1 MTLISNTNTKDNLNL
16 INYLERQIIS
26 KKDRF
31 KLNNGELKEIKQDF
45 LKSKVLIVGAAGSIG
60 SEFVKR
66 MYDFN
71 FSKLFLLDKNEND
84 LTDLNRYLVRLKKKS
99 KINLTDYICTDINT
113 FSLSNFI
120 KENKVSH
127 YLNFAA
133 VKHVRSEENFHSLKY
148 MIETN
153 SKNFL
158 WNVNS
163 KNKLKKVFSV
173 STDKSVNPQSFLGFS
188 KKLMEAKM
196 YNFKKKNKKVFV
208 SSARFANVSF
218 SNGSILKLII
228 EKLGS
233 KDKIGI
239 PLNINRYFITHREAI
254 SLCLKSLLKKNDN
267 HVILPE
273 EKVLKKQYSIFYLL
287 KKILKLLK
295 ISYFISKNKKYIL
308 VKKFGQKIYLIEKSI
323 VGQKNFEEIIEDSE
337 NLKKNKNDYSTIK
350 TNLRDEYGYAKVIK
364 KLNKCNNLTELKK
377 VIQIYLKLS
386 NQSNKRIQLSKSI

>member
-1 MTLISNTNTKDNLNL
+1 MTLISNINKKNNQNL
-16 INYLERQIIS
+16 INYLEKQIIS
-26 KKDRF
+26 SKDRF
-31 KLNNGELKEIKQDF
+31 GLNNRELKEIKKDF
-45 LKSKVLIVGAAGSIG
+45 LKSNVLIVGAAGSIG

-84 LTDLNRYLVRLKKKS
+84 LTDLNRYLVRSKKRS
-99 KINLTDYICTDINT
+99 KVNLTDYICTDINT

-120 KENKVSH
+120 KENEVSH

-158 WNVNS
+158 WNINPN
-163 KNKLKKVFSV
+163 NKLKKIFSV

-196 YNFKKKNKKVFV
+196 YNFKKKNKKIFV

-239 PLNINRYFITHREAI
+239 PVHINRYFITHRESI
-254 SLCLKSLLKKNDN
+254 SLCLKSLLKENDN

-273 EKVLKKQYSIFYLL
+273 EKVLKKQYSILYLL

-295 ISYFISKNKKYIL
+295 ISYSIPKHKKYIL
-308 VKKFGQKIYLIEKSI
+308 IKKFGQKIYLVKKSI
-323 VGQKNFEEIIEDSE
+323 IGQKNFEEIIEESE
-337 NLKKNKNDYSTIK
+337 NLKKNKNDNSTIK
-350 TNLRDEYGYAKVIK
+350 TDLRDEYGYEKVIK
-364 KLNKCNNLTELKK
+364 KLNRCNNLIELKK
-377 VIQIYLKLS
+377 IIQIYLKLS